1 MKHLPIKAIIIIEM
15 HTLYFN
21 KIKQEGGIG
30 SSRRQKL
37 YEIDFETITYFIVSS
52 YFYFRMLLAKK
63 YSRKNYRYFFFCFRT
78 KNQKKEDFILQFSK
92 RNCPHC
98 LLLEKT
104 EKEFLRKNEIKIFR
118 FQIDENQ
125 KDFNE
130 NQEFIISNFPDLDMV
145 PSVYWME
152 KGRAENQLPIIE
164 EDQYLVL
171 KKWITD
177 NQNYYKEGG

>member
-1 MKHLPIKAIIIIEM
+1 MKLILKQLLILSFALTFISGCSSQKNIQGRIIDISFSVLEQ
-15 HTLYFN
+15 
-21 KIKQEGGIG
+21 KI
-30 SSRRQKL
+30 
-37 YEIDFETITYFIVSS
+37 
-52 YFYFRMLLAKK
+52 
-63 YSRKNYRYFFFCFRT
+63 N
-78 KNQKKEDFILQFSK
+78 KKEDFILQFSK

-177 NQNYYKEGG
+177 NQNYYKGGG